1 MGFFSM
7 IRKGN
12 QKGNQKQNIC
22 SFFDG
27 IQEIVFFFYGIKPTK
42 NNVLQCYFDIYLGF
56 LCLFFMQKF
65 KHKEDDSYV
74 KQRIIRENTC

>member
-22 SFFDG
+22 SFFDR

-42 NNVLQCYFDIYLGF
+42 INVFQCYFDIYLGF

-74 KQRIIRENTC
+74 KQRIIREDTC